1 MCFVVF
7 STAVCWTMPYMIHVA
22 IAGITFAAFVVVAG
36 VFTTSEVELNPLSN
50 SPLAMAHTK

>member
-1 MCFVVF
+1 
-7 STAVCWTMPYMIHVA
+7 MPYMIHVA